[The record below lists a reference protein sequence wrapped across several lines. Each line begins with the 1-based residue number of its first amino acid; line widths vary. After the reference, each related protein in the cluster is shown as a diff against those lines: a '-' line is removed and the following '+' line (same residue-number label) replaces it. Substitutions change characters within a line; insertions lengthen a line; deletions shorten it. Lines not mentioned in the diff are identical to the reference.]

1 MNVYLILFLVILIFL
16 LYKNYIENFNTK
28 NIKFLHIPKT
38 AGTYIKRNYN
48 LKLYNH
54 FQSYPTLST
63 INIACI
69 RNPYTRLQSIFAHI
83 KDRDEYK
90 NRLRS
95 YDLLNFKN
103 LDDLAKAYY
112 NKKHKFHNKAKDLLK
127 WNRKKFRLYKKLKNN
142 NGCSVNEKIKACI
155 HWAPQ
160 FYYIYGYD
168 AKVNYL
174 LKYENLDDE
183 LLKLEELDILKKK
196 KNITSVS
203 NKIMVSSKKHKE
215 LAYETPI
222 IKRLVEDVYKKDIKL
237 WKKAGLDKL

>member
-1 MNVYLILFLVILIFL
+1 MNVYIILVLVILIFS

-28 NIKFLHIPKT
+28 DIKFLHIPKT
-38 AGTYIKRNYN
+38 AGTYIKANYN
-48 LKLYNH
+48 IKRYSH
-54 FQSYPTLST
+54 TQSYPTLST

-69 RNPYTRLQSIFAHI
+69 RNPYNRLKSIFAHI

-112 NKKHKFHNKAKDLLK
+112 NKKHIFHNKAKDLLK
-127 WNRKKFRLYKKLKNN
+127 WNRKKFRLYKQLKIGT
-142 NGCSVNEKIKACI
+142 GCSVNEKIKACI

-174 LKYENLDDE
+174 IKYENLDDD

-203 NKIMVSSKKHKE
+203 KQFMVSSKKHKE

-222 IKRLVEDVYKKDIKL
+222 VKRLVEDVYKKDIKL